1 MVFGYMVVLRLL
13 PLVRFFGRLPDCFS
27 RMFAGILN
35 AGTRPFHVVNYL
47 GSCGGALVFHGPRL
61 VRLSD
66 RVVGALHWH
75 LDTESEQ
82 ALRRSMHFPVGW
94 DPFFRDTM
102 SLADL
107 YRYGTQHFEYHSR
120 QLTLDR
126 PDGRGR
132 SGSGAGR

>member
-13 PLVRFFGRLPDCFS
+13 TLVRFFGRLPDRFS

-35 AGTRPFHVVNYL
+35 AGTRPFHAVNYL

-66 RVVGALHWH
+66 RVVASLHRH
-75 LDTESEQ
+75 LDKESEQ
-82 ALRRSMHFPVGW
+82 ALRRTMHFPVGW

-102 SLADL
+102 SLADV
-107 YRYGTQHFEYHSR
+107 YRYGTQHFEYHRR
-120 QLTLDR
+120 QLTLAR